1 MLNKKILI
9 LGSGAIGSV
18 IGGMLTKAGH
28 NVILADQWS
37 NHVDVMKNNGIK
49 IKKYD
54 GKDFSVDVNAIHI
67 HELQAQEKFDLII
80 LSVKSYDTA
89 WATQMGLEYLSDEGV
104 FIVAQNGIN
113 DPRVAEIASSE
124 RVIGCVVVIGA
135 ALEKPGI
142 VKWTGSP
149 GNNVGFKVGELDG
162 SSSVR
167 ITQVAELLSDVCPTQ
182 VTNNLW
188 GERWAKLVTNC
199 MANPLAGISGLGS
212 GELGMNQKARKIM
225 INIASEV
232 VKVAISQ
239 NVNVE
244 KIGSAS
250 SEAYLNPNQGDNLE
264 EIEAH
269 MIERAESF
277 TGGRPS
283 LLQDVL
289 KKRKTEVEFLN
300 GLVSKLGKKKS
311 ISTPFNNKIISIL
324 NSMPVQKFEPKIENL
339 NLFDELL
346 GEINEF

>member
-1 MLNKKILI
+1 MLKKILI

-18 IGGMLTKAGH
+18 IGGMLTRSGH

-104 FIVAQNGIN
+104 IVVAQNGIN

-124 RVIGCVVVIGA
+124 KVIGCVVIIGA
-135 ALEKPGI
+135 ALEEPGI
-142 VKWTGSP
+142 VKWTGAP
-149 GNNVGFKVGELDG
+149 GDNIGFKIGELDG
-162 SSSVR
+162 SNSVR
-167 ITQVAELLSDVCPTQ
+167 ISQIAELLSDVCPTQ
-182 VTNNLW
+182 STNNLW
-188 GERWAKLVTNC
+188 GERWAKLATNC

-232 VKVAISQ
+232 VKVALSQ
-239 NVNVE
+239 NVSVE
-244 KIGSAS
+244 KIGSANP
-250 SEAYLNPNQGDNLE
+250 EAYLNPNHGHNLE

-269 MIERAESF
+269 MIERAENF
-277 TGGRPS
+277 TGGKPS

-289 KKRKTEVEFLN
+289 KKRRTEVEFLN
-300 GLVSKLGKKKS
+300 GLVSELGKKES
-311 ISTPFNNKIISIL
+311 VSTPFNNKIISIL
-324 NSMPVQKFEPKIENL
+324 HSVPVGEFVPKIENL

-346 GEINEF
+346 GEDQ

>member
-89 WATQMGLEYLSDEGV
+89 WATQMGLEYLSDEGIFV
-104 FIVAQNGIN
+104 VAQNGIN

-188 GERWAKLVTNC
+188 GERWAKLATNS
-199 MANPLAGISGLGS
+199 MSNALAGLTGLKS
-212 GELGMNQKARKIM
+212 VELRQNSEIRTLSIE
-225 INIASEV
+225 IASEL
-232 VKVAISQ
+232 
-239 NVNVE
+239 VNVGSALGVDIE
-244 KIGSAS
+244 KIGMVPA
-250 SEAYLNPNQGDNLE
+250 NLFPQALE
-264 EIEAH
+264 NDEIKKKVEGLIIDAGKT
-269 MIERAESF
+269 IG
-277 TGGRPS
+277 TGRPS
-283 LLQDVL
+283 LAQDLL
-289 KKRKTEVEFLN
+289 KGRSTEVDYLN
-300 GLVSKLGKKKS
+300 GYIVNKGKQVNIPTPVNESIVELTREIEKGLIQPSLSNLNLIKKS
-311 ISTPFNNKIISIL
+311 IVN
-324 NSMPVQKFEPKIENL
+324 
-339 NLFDELL
+339 
-346 GEINEF
+346 